1 MVRIKLK
8 KVLSVAVY
16 NHYKRILQ
24 PDTSIEDLEI
34 EKSNIILVG
43 ETGTGKTLLAKSIK
57 NYYKFL
63 FIADATVLTE
73 RDMLEKM

>member
-1 MVRIKLK
+1 M
-8 KVLSVAVY
+8 AVY

-43 ETGTGKTLLAKSIK
+43 ETGTGKTFFGLNL
-57 NYYKFL
+57 Y
-63 FIADATVLTE
+63 
-73 RDMLEKM
+73 

>member
-1 MVRIKLK
+1 M
-8 KVLSVAVY
+8 AVY

-57 NYYKFL
+57 IITSSFLYKSRCYCSYRSWICWRRCRKYFN
-63 FIADATVLTE
+63 
-73 RDMLEKM
+73 